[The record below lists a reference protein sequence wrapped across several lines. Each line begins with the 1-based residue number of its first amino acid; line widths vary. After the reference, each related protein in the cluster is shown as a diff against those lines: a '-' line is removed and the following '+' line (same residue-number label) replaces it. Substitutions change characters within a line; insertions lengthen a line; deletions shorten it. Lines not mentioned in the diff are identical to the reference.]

1 MLVDLRVAQLLCS
14 RICHDLVGPAGAV
27 NAGLEIMEEEGQ
39 GETADSGTALALAGR
54 SAKQLTR
61 RLAFFRF
68 AFGMSGGSTT
78 TLAELRELADGLLEG
93 GKVGLDWPPGEG
105 RLPSVPALAG
115 KLLLNVVLL
124 GAESL
129 PRGGTLN
136 FEFAEL
142 AEGIGIALTATGDG
156 ARLRDGHRAV
166 MGKRVVVDELTA
178 QTVQAHFAS
187 RLAES
192 LGTSIE
198 ISRPAEG
205 EIHFAAILPGKSG
218 SNA

>member
-61 RLAFFRF
+61 QLAFFRF

-78 TLAELRELADGLLEG
+78 ALAELRELADGLLEG

-129 PRGGTLN
+129 PRGGTLS

-142 AEGIGIALTATGDG
+142 AEGIGVALTATGDG
-156 ARLRDGHRAV
+156 ARLRDGHRAA
-166 MGKRVVVDELTA
+166 MGKGVVVDELTA

-198 ISRPAEG
+198 ISQPAEG
-205 EIHFAAILPGKSG
+205 EIRFAAILPGKFG
-218 SNA
+218 SNT